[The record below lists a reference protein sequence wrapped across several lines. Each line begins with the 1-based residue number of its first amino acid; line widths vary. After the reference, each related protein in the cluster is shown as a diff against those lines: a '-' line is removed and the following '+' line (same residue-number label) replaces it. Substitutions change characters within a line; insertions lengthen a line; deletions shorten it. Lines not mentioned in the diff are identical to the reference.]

1 MEVGAAAALDDVV
14 AAVLPELWWVHDVAV
29 TAMAS
34 IPSTAVIRVSLI
46 VIRPAVP
53 T

>member
-1 MEVGAAAALDDVV
+1 VDVATALDDFV
-14 AAVLPELWWVHDVAV
+14 AAVLPEVWWVHDVAV

-34 IPSTAVIRVSLI
+34 IPITAAIRLSLI

-53 T
+53 K